1 MKIVQGTALL
11 VSLMSGT
18 GLVFTGLPVLASI
31 DAECRQE
38 AKDYGIPSEQLE
50 DYVSGCVMSRGGD
63 YAPDPAVQDYAA
75 PPEGEVGNDTGMD
88 GRVAFQALR
97 CRIAHG
103 DIGPIGHGKTDND
116 GNRKK
121 HD

>member
-1 MKIVQGTALL
+1 MKLFQGTVLPVSVMAGTVL
-11 VSLMSGT
+11 V
-18 GLVFTGLPVLASI
+18 VTGLPVLASVS
-31 DAECRQE
+31 AECRQE

-88 GRVAFQALR
+88 GDYIPDPAVQDYAVPQDGDSGNDALQ
-97 CRIAHG
+97 
-103 DIGPIGHGKTDND
+103 
-116 GNRKK
+116 
-121 HD
+121 